1 MGLPPPLGCKVR
13 KMGGTCRQLLLLFA
27 MGITAI
33 LGSEAEMTSANTAC
47 TTAQNTVKTDT
58 AQAVLDC
65 GTNKCGK
72 VTGNEQQACL
82 CKDCKTLDQ
91 AAQSASC
98 ACGMS
103 DANSAAACQIYQR
116 LNAKCSSVARL
127 SLGLSHW
134 SMASLFATI
143 TLLMQR
149 R

>member
-1 MGLPPPLGCKVR
+1 MGPLGCKVR
-13 KMGGTCRQLLLLFA
+13 KMGGTCRQVLLLLFA

-58 AQAVLDC
+58 AQAGLDC

-82 CKDCKTLDQ
+82 CKNCKTQDQ

-103 DANSAAACQIYQR
+103 DANSAAACQIYQCR
-116 LNAKCSSVARL
+116 EALTWALALEYGKSVCNNYSPDA
-127 SLGLSHW
+127 
-134 SMASLFATI
+134 ASL
-143 TLLMQR
+143 
-149 R
+149 